1 MFVEF
6 ASEQNSIYYVFQNV
20 ELVHKKSNED
30 EYKGSVMLVVNV
42 STNSDMLAV
51 SSNSEYIE
59 LDLNTPANSY
69 YEFKTMLEYSFDIV
83 SYNDTKLKW
92 NIRYSKSIDSR
103 LNSKKRKSSE
113 VESSEPSVHSQDKEY
128 TITKI
133 LSIFKDGFLCECK
146 YTDGPRHFKFN
157 KVTNLGIVYE

>member
-1 MFVEF
+1 MFIEF
-6 ASEQNSIYYVFQNV
+6 ASEQNSIYYVYQNV

-59 LDLNTPANSY
+59 LDINTPANSY

-83 SYNDTKLKW
+83 SYNDTKPKW
-92 NIRYSKSIDSR
+92 NIRYSKSI
-103 LNSKKRKSSE
+103 NSKKRKSSE
-113 VESSEPSVHSQDKEY
+113 VDSSETSVRSQDKQY

-157 KVTNLGIVYE
+157 NVTNLGVVYD